1 MRKKKLLPA
10 AAYLLTCGLV
20 LSACSSGG
28 TKELETVS
36 VSAEA
41 LSAGATEMDASTDAA
56 AGETAEATSSTDTSA
71 AETAE
76 KETGEVESTD
86 ASASSETG
94 GNTEAGNEAET
105 GSAAGTDS
113 PAGTGNAAGTESPSE
128 TGTSSGTTGLNSGWD
143 ETLLHML
150 MPMDA
155 LMMTAVE
162 QGQDYDPSS
171 PEFFWGA
178 LYRELGLYA
187 DASSLITVEESGE
200 IKVPRQTAQEF
211 ATGLFADYSD
221 LPALPESLSSMIRY
235 DVGWDAYFLSPG
247 DRGLSAAELLT
258 ASPTEDGGYDMTARL
273 YDVTDS
279 SDICVYRFHLVP
291 NAYADGITEPLFLYS
306 VESMSPQE

>member
-86 ASASSETG
+86 AAASSETG
-94 GNTEAGNEAET
+94 SNTEAGNEAET
-105 GSAAGTDS
+105 ESTAG
-113 PAGTGNAAGTESPSE
+113 AGNAAGTESPSE
-128 TGTSSGTTGLNSGWD
+128 TNTSAGTTGLNSGWD
-143 ETLLHML
+143 DTLLNML

-162 QGQDYDPSS
+162 QGQDYDPFS

-235 DVGWDAYFLSPG
+235 DEGWDAYFLSPG

>member
-94 GNTEAGNEAET
+94 SNAEAGNEAET
-105 GSAAGTDS
+105 GNAAG
-113 PAGTGNAAGTESPSE
+113 AGNAAGTESPSE
-128 TGTSSGTTGLNSGWD
+128 TNTSAGTTGLSSGWD
-143 ETLLHML
+143 ETLLNML

-187 DASSLITVEESGE
+187 DASSLITTEESGE

-235 DVGWDAYFLSPG
+235 DEGWDAYFLSPG

-258 ASPTEDGGYDMTARL
+258 ASLTEDGGYDMTARL

>member
-94 GNTEAGNEAET
+94 SNAEAGNEAET
-105 GSAAGTDS
+105 ESTAG
-113 PAGTGNAAGTESPSE
+113 AGNAAGTESPSE
-128 TGTSSGTTGLNSGWD
+128 TNTSAGTTGLSSGWD
-143 ETLLHML
+143 ETLLNML

-187 DASSLITVEESGE
+187 DASSLITTEESGE

-235 DVGWDAYFLSPG
+235 DEGWDAYFLSPG

-306 VESMSPQE
+306 VESMSLQE

>member
-94 GNTEAGNEAET
+94 SNAEAGNEAET
-105 GSAAGTDS
+105 GNAAG
-113 PAGTGNAAGTESPSE
+113 AGNAAGTESPSE
-128 TGTSSGTTGLNSGWD
+128 TNTSAGTTGLSSGWD
-143 ETLLHML
+143 ETLLNML

-221 LPALPESLSSMIRY
+221 LPALPESLSSIIRY
-235 DVGWDAYFLSPG
+235 DEGWDAYFLSPG

>member
-86 ASASSETG
+86 AAASSETG
-94 GNTEAGNEAET
+94 SNTEAGNEAET
-105 GSAAGTDS
+105 ESTAG
-113 PAGTGNAAGTESPSE
+113 AGNAAGTESPSE
-128 TGTSSGTTGLNSGWD
+128 TNTSAGTTGLNSGWD

-162 QGQDYDPSS
+162 QGQDYDPFS

-221 LPALPESLSSMIRY
+221 LLAVPDSLSSIIRY
-235 DVGWDAYFLSPG
+235 DESWDAYILSPG

-258 ASPTEDGGYDMTARL
+258 ASPTEDGGYDITARL

-306 VESMSPQE
+306 VESMSLQK

>member
-94 GNTEAGNEAET
+94 SNAEAGNEAET
-105 GSAAGTDS
+105 GNAAG
-113 PAGTGNAAGTESPSE
+113 AGNAAGTESPSE
-128 TGTSSGTTGLNSGWD
+128 TNTSAGTTGLSSGWD
-143 ETLLHML
+143 ETLLNML

-235 DVGWDAYFLSPG
+235 DEGWDAYFLSPG

-306 VESMSPQE
+306 VESMSLQK

>member
-86 ASASSETG
+86 AAASSETG
-94 GNTEAGNEAET
+94 SNTEAGNEAET
-105 GSAAGTDS
+105 ESTAG
-113 PAGTGNAAGTESPSE
+113 AGNAAGTESPSE
-128 TGTSSGTTGLNSGWD
+128 TNTSAGTTGLSSGWD
-143 ETLLHML
+143 ETLLNML

-187 DASSLITVEESGE
+187 DASSLITTEESGE

-235 DVGWDAYFLSPG
+235 DEGWDAYFLSPG

-258 ASPTEDGGYDMTARL
+258 ASLTEDGGYDMTARL

-306 VESMSPQE
+306 VESMSLQE

>member
-1 MRKKKLLPA
+1 MRKKNLLPA
-10 AAYLLTCGLV
+10 ASAVLLTCGLV

-28 TKELETVS
+28 AKELETVS
-36 VSAEA
+36 VSAEEI
-41 LSAGATEMDASTDAA
+41 SAGASDTDASADAAAGGTSETAPSADTSAAEAAEMETAEAASTDAA
-56 AGETAEATSSTDTSA
+56 AS
-71 AETAE
+71 AETE
-76 KETGEVESTD
+76 SNTETGS
-86 ASASSETG
+86 
-94 GNTEAGNEAET
+94 NTEA
-105 GSAAGTDS
+105 AG
-113 PAGTGNAAGTESPSE
+113 PS
-128 TGTSSGTTGLNSGWD
+128 SGWD
-143 ETLLHML
+143 ETLLNML

-187 DASSLITVEESGE
+187 GASSLITTEESGE

-211 ATGLFADYSD
+211 ATGLFAAYSD

-235 DVGWDAYFLSPG
+235 DEGWDAYFLSPG

-291 NAYADGITEPLFLYS
+291 NAYADGITDPLFLYS
-306 VESMSPQE
+306 VESMSLQE

>member
-1 MRKKKLLPA
+1 M
-10 AAYLLTCGLV
+10 
-20 LSACSSGG
+20 
-28 TKELETVS
+28 
-36 VSAEA
+36 
-41 LSAGATEMDASTDAA
+41 
-56 AGETAEATSSTDTSA
+56 A
-71 AETAE
+71 AETISA
-76 KETGEVESTD
+76 ESTD
-86 ASASSETG
+86 GT
-94 GNTEAGNEAET
+94 EAET
-105 GSAAGTDS
+105 ETAG
-113 PAGTGNAAGTESPSE
+113 GE
-128 TGTSSGTTGLNSGWD
+128 TGTETASAESSWGEALQN
-143 ETLLHML
+143 ML

-187 DASSLITVEESGE
+187 GASSLITTEESGE

-211 ATGLFADYSD
+211 ATGLFAAYSD

-235 DVGWDAYFLSPG
+235 DEGWDAYFLSPG

-306 VESMSPQE
+306 VESTSLQK

>member
-94 GNTEAGNEAET
+94 SNAEAGNEAET
-105 GSAAGTDS
+105 GNAAG
-113 PAGTGNAAGTESPSE
+113 AGNAAGTESPSE
-128 TGTSSGTTGLNSGWD
+128 TNTSAGTTGLSSGWD
-143 ETLLHML
+143 ETLLNML

-221 LPALPESLSSMIRY
+221 LPALPESLSSIIRY
-235 DVGWDAYFLSPG
+235 DEGWDAYFLSPG

-258 ASPTEDGGYDMTARL
+258 ASPTEDGGYDITARL

-306 VESMSPQE
+306 VESMSLQK

>member
-1 MRKKKLLPA
+1 MMRKKKLLPA

-94 GNTEAGNEAET
+94 SNAEAGNEAET
-105 GSAAGTDS
+105 GNAAG
-113 PAGTGNAAGTESPSE
+113 AGNAAGTESPSE
-128 TGTSSGTTGLNSGWD
+128 TNTSAGTTGLSSGWD
-143 ETLLHML
+143 ETLLNML

-187 DASSLITVEESGE
+187 GASSLITTEESGE

-211 ATGLFADYSD
+211 ATGLFAAYSD

-235 DVGWDAYFLSPG
+235 DEGWDAYFLSPG

-291 NAYADGITEPLFLYS
+291 NAYADGITDPLFLYS
-306 VESMSPQE
+306 VESMSLQE

>member
-56 AGETAEATSSTDTSA
+56 AGETEEAAPSTDTSA

-94 GNTEAGNEAET
+94 SNTEAGNEAET
-105 GSAAGTDS
+105 ESTAG
-113 PAGTGNAAGTESPSE
+113 AGNAAGTESPSE
-128 TGTSSGTTGLNSGWD
+128 TNTSAGTTGLNSGWD

-162 QGQDYDPSS
+162 QGQGYDPSS

-211 ATGLFADYSD
+211 ATGLFAAYSD

-235 DVGWDAYFLSPG
+235 DEGWDAYFLSPG

-291 NAYADGITEPLFLYS
+291 NAYADGITDPLFLYS
-306 VESMSPQE
+306 VESMSLQE

>member
-56 AGETAEATSSTDTSA
+56 AGETEEAAPSTDTSA

-94 GNTEAGNEAET
+94 SNTEAGNEAET
-105 GSAAGTDS
+105 ESTAG
-113 PAGTGNAAGTESPSE
+113 AGNAAGTESPSE
-128 TGTSSGTTGLNSGWD
+128 TNTSAGTTGLSSGWD
-143 ETLLHML
+143 ETLLNML

-187 DASSLITVEESGE
+187 GASSLITTEEIGE

-211 ATGLFADYSD
+211 ATGLFAAYSD

-235 DVGWDAYFLSPG
+235 DEGWDAYFLSPG

-306 VESMSPQE
+306 VESMSLQK

>member
-94 GNTEAGNEAET
+94 SNTEAGNEAET
-105 GSAAGTDS
+105 ESTAG
-113 PAGTGNAAGTESPSE
+113 AGNAAGTESPSE
-128 TGTSSGTTGLNSGWD
+128 TNTSAGTTGLSSGWD
-143 ETLLHML
+143 ETLLNML

-187 DASSLITVEESGE
+187 DASSLITTEESGE
-200 IKVPRQTAQEF
+200 IKVPRQTA
-211 ATGLFADYSD
+211 TGLFAAYSD

-235 DVGWDAYFLSPG
+235 DEGWDAYFLSPG

-258 ASPTEDGGYDMTARL
+258 ASLTEDGGYDMTARL

-306 VESMSPQE
+306 VESMSLQK

>member
-1 MRKKKLLPA
+1 MMRKKKLLPAA

-94 GNTEAGNEAET
+94 SNTEAGNEAET
-105 GSAAGTDS
+105 ESTAG
-113 PAGTGNAAGTESPSE
+113 AGNAAGTESPSE
-128 TGTSSGTTGLNSGWD
+128 TNTSAGTTGLSSGWD
-143 ETLLHML
+143 ETLLNML

-187 DASSLITVEESGE
+187 GASSLITTEESGE

-235 DVGWDAYFLSPG
+235 DEGWDAYFLSPG

-258 ASPTEDGGYDMTARL
+258 ASLTEDGGYDMTARL

-306 VESMSPQE
+306 VESMSLQE

>member
-94 GNTEAGNEAET
+94 SNAEAGNEAET
-105 GSAAGTDS
+105 GNAAG
-113 PAGTGNAAGTESPSE
+113 AGNAAGTESPSE
-128 TGTSSGTTGLNSGWD
+128 TNTSAGTTGLSSGWA
-143 ETLLHML
+143 ETLLNML

-187 DASSLITVEESGE
+187 DASSLITTEESGE

-235 DVGWDAYFLSPG
+235 DEGWDAYFLSPG

-258 ASPTEDGGYDMTARL
+258 ASLTEDGGYDMTARL

-306 VESMSPQE
+306 VESMSLQE

>member
-94 GNTEAGNEAET
+94 SNAEAGNEAET
-105 GSAAGTDS
+105 GNAAG
-113 PAGTGNAAGTESPSE
+113 AGNAAGTESPSE
-128 TGTSSGTTGLNSGWD
+128 TNTSAGTTGLNSGWD

-187 DASSLITVEESGE
+187 DASSLITTEESGE

-235 DVGWDAYFLSPG
+235 DEGWDAYFLSPG

-258 ASPTEDGGYDMTARL
+258 ASLTEDGGYDMTARL

-306 VESMSPQE
+306 VESMSLQK

>member
-56 AGETAEATSSTDTSA
+56 AGETEEAAPSTDTSA

-94 GNTEAGNEAET
+94 SNTEAGNEAET
-105 GSAAGTDS
+105 ESTAG
-113 PAGTGNAAGTESPSE
+113 AGNAAGTESPSE
-128 TGTSSGTTGLNSGWD
+128 TNTSAGTTGLNSGWD
-143 ETLLHML
+143 ETLLNML

-187 DASSLITVEESGE
+187 DASSLITTEESGE

-235 DVGWDAYFLSPG
+235 DEGWDAYFLSPG

-258 ASPTEDGGYDMTARL
+258 ASLTEDGGYDMTARL

-279 SDICVYRFHLVP
+279 SDICVYRFHLVS
-291 NAYADGITEPLFLYS
+291 NAYADGITDPLFLYS
-306 VESMSPQE
+306 VESMSLQE

>member
-56 AGETAEATSSTDTSA
+56 AGETEEAAPSTDTSA

-94 GNTEAGNEAET
+94 SNTEAGNEAET
-105 GSAAGTDS
+105 ESTAG
-113 PAGTGNAAGTESPSE
+113 AGNAAGTESPSE
-128 TGTSSGTTGLNSGWD
+128 TNTSAGTTGLSSGWD
-143 ETLLHML
+143 ETLLNML

-187 DASSLITVEESGE
+187 DASSLITTEESGE

-235 DVGWDAYFLSPG
+235 DEGWDAYFLSPG

-279 SDICVYRFHLVP
+279 SDICVYRFHLVS
-291 NAYADGITEPLFLYS
+291 NAYADGITDPLFLYS
-306 VESMSPQE
+306 VESMSLQE

>member
-56 AGETAEATSSTDTSA
+56 AGETEEAAPSTDTSA

-94 GNTEAGNEAET
+94 SNAEAGNEAE
-105 GSAAGTDS
+105 
-113 PAGTGNAAGTESPSE
+113 TGNAAGTESPSE
-128 TGTSSGTTGLNSGWD
+128 TNTSAGTTGLNSGWD

-162 QGQDYDPSS
+162 QGQDYDPFS

-200 IKVPRQTAQEF
+200 IKVPRQTVQEF

-235 DVGWDAYFLSPG
+235 DEGWDAYFLSPG

>member
-94 GNTEAGNEAET
+94 SNAEAGNEAET
-105 GSAAGTDS
+105 GNAAG
-113 PAGTGNAAGTESPSE
+113 AGNAAGTESPSE
-128 TGTSSGTTGLNSGWD
+128 TNTSAGTTGLSSGWD
-143 ETLLHML
+143 ETLLNML

-187 DASSLITVEESGE
+187 DASSLITTEESGE

-235 DVGWDAYFLSPG
+235 DEGWDAYFLSPG

-258 ASPTEDGGYDMTARL
+258 ASLTEDGGYDMTARL

-306 VESMSPQE
+306 VESMSLQE

>member
-1 MRKKKLLPA
+1 MRKKNLLPA
-10 AAYLLTCGLV
+10 AAAVLLTCGLV

-28 TKELETVS
+28 AKELETVS
-36 VSAEA
+36 VSAEEI
-41 LSAGATEMDASTDAA
+41 SAGASDTDASADAAAGGTSETAPSADTSAAESAEMETAEAASTDAA
-56 AGETAEATSSTDTSA
+56 AS
-71 AETAE
+71 AETE
-76 KETGEVESTD
+76 SNTETGS
-86 ASASSETG
+86 
-94 GNTEAGNEAET
+94 NTEA
-105 GSAAGTDS
+105 AG
-113 PAGTGNAAGTESPSE
+113 PS
-128 TGTSSGTTGLNSGWD
+128 SGWD
-143 ETLLHML
+143 ETLLNML

-187 DASSLITVEESGE
+187 GASSLITTEESGE

-211 ATGLFADYSD
+211 ATGLFAAYSD

-235 DVGWDAYFLSPG
+235 DEGWDAYFLSPG

-291 NAYADGITEPLFLYS
+291 NAYADGITDPLFLYS
-306 VESMSPQE
+306 VESMSLQE

>member
-1 MRKKKLLPA
+1 MRKKNLLPA
-10 AAYLLTCGLV
+10 AAAVLLTCGLV

-28 TKELETVS
+28 AKEPETVS
-36 VSAEA
+36 VSAETI
-41 LSAGATEMDASTDAA
+41 SAGATDTDASADAA
-56 AGETAEATSSTDTSA
+56 AEETAEAAPSTDTSA

-76 KETGEVESTD
+76 METAEAASTD
-86 ASASSETG
+86 ASAAETA
-94 GNTEAGNEAET
+94 EAASTDAAASAET
-105 GSAAGTDS
+105 GSNTETAG
-113 PAGTGNAAGTESPSE
+113 PS
-128 TGTSSGTTGLNSGWD
+128 SGWD
-143 ETLLHML
+143 ETLLNML

-178 LYRELGLYA
+178 LFRELGVYA
-187 DASSLITVEESGE
+187 GTSSLITIEESGE

-211 ATGLFADYSD
+211 ATGLFSSYSD
-221 LPALPESLSSMIRY
+221 LPEVPEFFSSMIRY
-235 DVGWDAYFLSPG
+235 DEGWDAYFLSPG

-258 ASPTEDGGYDMTARL
+258 ASPAEDGGYDMTARL

>member
-28 TKELETVS
+28 TKDLETVS

-41 LSAGATEMDASTDAA
+41 ISAEATEMDASTDAA

-94 GNTEAGNEAET
+94 SNAEAGNEAET
-105 GSAAGTDS
+105 GNAAG
-113 PAGTGNAAGTESPSE
+113 AGNAAGTESPSE
-128 TGTSSGTTGLNSGWD
+128 TNTSAGTTGLSSGWD
-143 ETLLHML
+143 ETLLNML

-187 DASSLITVEESGE
+187 DASSLITTEESGE

-235 DVGWDAYFLSPG
+235 DEGWDAYFLSPG

-258 ASPTEDGGYDMTARL
+258 ASLTEDGGYDMTARL

-306 VESMSPQE
+306 VESMSLQE

>member
-94 GNTEAGNEAET
+94 SNAEAGNEAET
-105 GSAAGTDS
+105 GNAAG
-113 PAGTGNAAGTESPSE
+113 AGNAAGTESPSE
-128 TGTSSGTTGLNSGWD
+128 TNTSAGTTGLSSGWD
-143 ETLLHML
+143 ETLLNML

-187 DASSLITVEESGE
+187 GASSLITTEESGE

-211 ATGLFADYSD
+211 ATGLFAAYSD

-235 DVGWDAYFLSPG
+235 DEGWDAYFLSPG

-258 ASPTEDGGYDMTARL
+258 ASSTEDGGYDMTARL

-291 NAYADGITEPLFLYS
+291 NAYADGITDPLFLYS
-306 VESMSPQE
+306 VESMSLQE

>member
-56 AGETAEATSSTDTSA
+56 AGETEEAAPSTDTSA

-94 GNTEAGNEAET
+94 SNTEAGNEAET
-105 GSAAGTDS
+105 ESTAG
-113 PAGTGNAAGTESPSE
+113 AGNAAGTESPSE
-128 TGTSSGTTGLNSGWD
+128 TNTSAGTTGLSSGWD
-143 ETLLHML
+143 ETLLNML

-211 ATGLFADYSD
+211 ATGLFAAYSD

-235 DVGWDAYFLSPG
+235 DEGWDAYFLSPG

-306 VESMSPQE
+306 VESMSLQE

>member
-41 LSAGATEMDASTDAA
+41 ISAEATEMDASTDAA
-56 AGETAEATSSTDTSA
+56 A
-71 AETAE
+71 
-76 KETGEVESTD
+76 
-86 ASASSETG
+86 SSETG
-94 GNTEAGNEAET
+94 SNTEAGNEAET
-105 GSAAGTDS
+105 ESTAG
-113 PAGTGNAAGTESPSE
+113 AGNAAGTESPSE
-128 TGTSSGTTGLNSGWD
+128 TNTSAGTTGLNSGWD

-162 QGQDYDPSS
+162 QGQDYDPFS

-221 LPALPESLSSMIRY
+221 LPALPESLSSIIRY
-235 DVGWDAYFLSPG
+235 DEGWDAYFLSPG

-258 ASPTEDGGYDMTARL
+258 ASPTEDGGYDITARL

-306 VESMSPQE
+306 VESMSLQK

>member
-94 GNTEAGNEAET
+94 SNTEAGNEAET
-105 GSAAGTDS
+105 ESTAG
-113 PAGTGNAAGTESPSE
+113 AGNAAGTESPSE
-128 TGTSSGTTGLNSGWD
+128 TNTSAGTTGLSSGWD
-143 ETLLHML
+143 ETLLNML

-187 DASSLITVEESGE
+187 DASSLITTEESGE
-200 IKVPRQTAQEF
+200 IKVPRQTA
-211 ATGLFADYSD
+211 TGLFAAYSD

-235 DVGWDAYFLSPG
+235 DEGWDAYFLSPG

-258 ASPTEDGGYDMTARL
+258 ASLTEDGGYDMTARL

-306 VESMSPQE
+306 VESMSLQE

>member
-1 MRKKKLLPA
+1 
-10 AAYLLTCGLV
+10 
-20 LSACSSGG
+20 
-28 TKELETVS
+28 
-36 VSAEA
+36 
-41 LSAGATEMDASTDAA
+41 
-56 AGETAEATSSTDTSA
+56 
-71 AETAE
+71 
-76 KETGEVESTD
+76 
-86 ASASSETG
+86 
-94 GNTEAGNEAET
+94 
-105 GSAAGTDS
+105 
-113 PAGTGNAAGTESPSE
+113 
-128 TGTSSGTTGLNSGWD
+128 
-143 ETLLHML
+143 ML

-187 DASSLITVEESGE
+187 DASSLITTEESGE

-235 DVGWDAYFLSPG
+235 DEGWDAYFLSPG

-279 SDICVYRFHLVP
+279 SDICVYRFHLVS
-291 NAYADGITEPLFLYS
+291 NAYADGITDPLFLYS
-306 VESMSPQE
+306 VESMSLQE

>member
-94 GNTEAGNEAET
+94 SNTEAGNEAET
-105 GSAAGTDS
+105 ESTAG
-113 PAGTGNAAGTESPSE
+113 AGNAAGTESPSE
-128 TGTSSGTTGLNSGWD
+128 TNTSAGTTGLNSGWD

-235 DVGWDAYFLSPG
+235 DEGWDAYFLSPG

>member
-86 ASASSETG
+86 AAASSETG
-94 GNTEAGNEAET
+94 SNTEAGNEAET
-105 GSAAGTDS
+105 ESTAG
-113 PAGTGNAAGTESPSE
+113 AGNAAGTESPSE
-128 TGTSSGTTGLNSGWD
+128 TNTSAGTTGLNSGWD
-143 ETLLHML
+143 ETLLNML

-162 QGQDYDPSS
+162 QGQDYDPFS

-235 DVGWDAYFLSPG
+235 DEGWDAYFLSPG

>member
-1 MRKKKLLPA
+1 MRKKNLLPA
-10 AAYLLTCGLV
+10 AAAVLLTCGLV

-28 TKELETVS
+28 AKELETVS
-36 VSAEA
+36 VSAEEI
-41 LSAGATEMDASTDAA
+41 SAGASGTDATADAVAGGTSETAPSADTSAAEAAEMETAEAASTNAA
-56 AGETAEATSSTDTSA
+56 ETAEATS
-71 AETAE
+71 
-76 KETGEVESTD
+76 TD
-86 ASASSETG
+86 AAASSETG
-94 GNTEAGNEAET
+94 SNTEA
-105 GSAAGTDS
+105 AG
-113 PAGTGNAAGTESPSE
+113 PS
-128 TGTSSGTTGLNSGWD
+128 SGWD
-143 ETLLHML
+143 ETLLNML

-187 DASSLITVEESGE
+187 GASSLITTEESGE

-211 ATGLFADYSD
+211 ATGLFAAYSD

-235 DVGWDAYFLSPG
+235 DEGWDAYFLSPG

-258 ASPTEDGGYDMTARL
+258 ASSTEDGGYDMTARL

-291 NAYADGITEPLFLYS
+291 NAYADGITDPLFLYS
-306 VESMSPQE
+306 VESMSLQE

>member
-1 MRKKKLLPA
+1 MRKKKLLPAA

-28 TKELETVS
+28 AKELETVS

-56 AGETAEATSSTDTSA
+56 AGETAEAAPSTDTSA

-94 GNTEAGNEAET
+94 SNAEAGNEAET
-105 GSAAGTDS
+105 GNAAG
-113 PAGTGNAAGTESPSE
+113 AGNAAGTESPSE
-128 TGTSSGTTGLNSGWD
+128 TNTSAGTTGLSSGWD
-143 ETLLHML
+143 ETLLNML

-187 DASSLITVEESGE
+187 GASSLITTEESGE

-211 ATGLFADYSD
+211 ATGLFAAYSD

-235 DVGWDAYFLSPG
+235 DEGWDAYFLSPG

-291 NAYADGITEPLFLYS
+291 NAYADGITDPLFLYS
-306 VESMSPQE
+306 VESMSLQE

>member
-41 LSAGATEMDASTDAA
+41 ISAEATEMDASTDAA
-56 AGETAEATSSTDTSA
+56 A
-71 AETAE
+71 
-76 KETGEVESTD
+76 
-86 ASASSETG
+86 SSETG
-94 GNTEAGNEAET
+94 SNTEAGNEAET
-105 GSAAGTDS
+105 ESTAG
-113 PAGTGNAAGTESPSE
+113 AGNAAGTESPSE
-128 TGTSSGTTGLNSGWD
+128 TNTSAGTTGLNSGWD

-162 QGQDYDPSS
+162 QGQDYDPFS

-235 DVGWDAYFLSPG
+235 DEGWDAYFLSPG

-258 ASPTEDGGYDMTARL
+258 ASPTEDGGYDITARL

-291 NAYADGITEPLFLYS
+291 NAYADGITDPLFLYS
-306 VESMSPQE
+306 VESMSLQE

>member
-94 GNTEAGNEAET
+94 SNTEAGNEAET
-105 GSAAGTDS
+105 ESTAG
-113 PAGTGNAAGTESPSE
+113 AGNAAGTESPSE
-128 TGTSSGTTGLNSGWD
+128 TNTSAGTTGLSSGWD
-143 ETLLHML
+143 ETLLNML

-187 DASSLITVEESGE
+187 DASSLITTEESGE

-235 DVGWDAYFLSPG
+235 DEGWDAYFLSPG

-258 ASPTEDGGYDMTARL
+258 ASLTEDGGYDMTARL

-306 VESMSPQE
+306 VESMSLQE

>member
-56 AGETAEATSSTDTSA
+56 AGETEEAAPSTDTSA

-94 GNTEAGNEAET
+94 SNTEAGNEAET
-105 GSAAGTDS
+105 ESTAG
-113 PAGTGNAAGTESPSE
+113 AGNAAGTESPSE
-128 TGTSSGTTGLNSGWD
+128 TNTSAGTTGLSSGWD
-143 ETLLHML
+143 ETLLNML

-187 DASSLITVEESGE
+187 GASSLITTEESGE

-211 ATGLFADYSD
+211 ATGLFAAYSD

-235 DVGWDAYFLSPG
+235 DEGWDAYFLSPG

-291 NAYADGITEPLFLYS
+291 NAYADGITDPLFLYS
-306 VESMSPQE
+306 VESMSLQE

>member
-94 GNTEAGNEAET
+94 SNTEAGNEAET
-105 GSAAGTDS
+105 ESTAG
-113 PAGTGNAAGTESPSE
+113 AGNAAGTESPSE
-128 TGTSSGTTGLNSGWD
+128 TNTSAGTTGLSSGWD
-143 ETLLHML
+143 ETLLNML

-187 DASSLITVEESGE
+187 DASSLITTEESGE

-235 DVGWDAYFLSPG
+235 DEGWDAYFLSPG

-258 ASPTEDGGYDMTARL
+258 ASLTEDGGYDMTARL

-306 VESMSPQE
+306 VESMSLQK